1 MKKLT
6 LILTIFSLSVILWSC
21 GGDKSDKTTS
31 EQTEKTDNATTKI
44 FSNKYLSVELT
55 GNWTI
60 SKYGASNDEKYSLFS
75 FKEENTSNIY
85 DAFNKDFE
93 QIGDITETTVDGM
106 PAVTRIQK
114 FMQNEMKTSRVWL
127 IYDGVNIISFNVAA
141 PEKIFDDEIAK
152 SIVSKVKI
160 LNKGQNVE
168 LPTKEKSEFV
178 KPTEF
183 PEQTLND
190 LKDVLIEDSFLSK
203 TIIQNALKT
212 FTALQDYDTLKVQDL
227 NKEARMTIADSA
239 ANANEFSNINEV
251 FNKVLKPSLTCATV
265 LSMIEKD
272 NSQNKINSI
281 FLKDFLSQNKLSYAD
296 LKCTYEN
303 WDLIMELYSKTK
315 K

>member
-6 LILTIFSLSVILWSC
+6 LILTIFSLSVFLWSC
-21 GGDKSDKTTS
+21 GGDKSDKTNS
-31 EQTEKTDNATTKI
+31 EKTEKTENTKTKT

-55 GNWTI
+55 GDWTI
-60 SKYGASNDEKYSLFS
+60 SKSSAKNSAQYSLYS

-85 DAFNKDFE
+85 DAFNKDLE

-114 FMQNEMKTSRVWL
+114 FMQNDMKTSRVWL

-141 PEKIFDDEIAK
+141 PEKIFDDKIAK
-152 SIVSKVKI
+152 SIVAKVKI
-160 LNKGQNVE
+160 LNKGQNVK

-178 KPTEF
+178 KPAEF
-183 PEQTLND
+183 PEQTLNN
-190 LKDVLIEDSFLSK
+190 LKDVLVKDSFLSE

-212 FTALQDYDTLKVQDL
+212 FTTLQDYDTLKVHDL
-227 NKEARMTIADSA
+227 NKEARMAIADSIA
-239 ANANEFSNINEV
+239 RLNGFDNVNVMFT
-251 FNKVLKPSLTCATV
+251 KVLQPSLTCATV
-265 LSMIEKD
+265 LGMIEKGGSQD
-272 NSQNKINSI
+272 NTNLM